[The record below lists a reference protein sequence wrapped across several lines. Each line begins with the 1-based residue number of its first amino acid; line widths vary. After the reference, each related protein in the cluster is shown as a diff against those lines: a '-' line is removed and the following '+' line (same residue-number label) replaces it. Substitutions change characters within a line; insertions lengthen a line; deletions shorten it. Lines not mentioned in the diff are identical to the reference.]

1 MWKHGLPILVYIG
14 SHVISPQTLWVHNFV
29 NMNVFSTK
37 PVPIE
42 SPEKPL
48 SIGTG
53 FVENESMSTKLWT
66 NKVCVPNKVTEPLV
80 LRRSLRRF
88 KTPYTDPFQRLYI
101 LPL

>member
-29 NMNVFSTK
+29 NMDVFSTK

-53 FVENESMSTKLWT
+53 FVENESISTKLWT
-66 NKVCVPNKVTEPLV
+66 NKVSVQINMEPMVITCGGMVKSSTLKTSAVVTP
-80 LRRSLRRF
+80 
-88 KTPYTDPFQRLYI
+88 PP
-101 LPL
+101 